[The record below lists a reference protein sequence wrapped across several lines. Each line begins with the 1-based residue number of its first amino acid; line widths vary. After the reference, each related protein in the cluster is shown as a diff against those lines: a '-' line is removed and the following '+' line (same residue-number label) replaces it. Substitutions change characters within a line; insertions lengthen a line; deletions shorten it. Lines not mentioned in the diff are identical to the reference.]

1 MNFYF
6 ADGVSSRGQVAENL
20 TELSEDESSER
31 SGSGPN
37 RNSRLTAGYRDE
49 DRYNKGVTRKYHL
62 LVLW

>member
-6 ADGVSSRGQVAENL
+6 ADGVSSQGQVAENL
-20 TELSEDESSER
+20 TELSEDESER
-31 SGSGPN
+31 SDSGPN

-49 DRYNKGVTRKYHL
+49 DCYNKSITRKYHL